1 MHDRVE
7 SLILCLTEHEF
18 GASHVRR
25 LQTRS
30 ITGVE
35 RVDGGRVEN
44 GVATAER
51 ACDRRLVRHVALD
64 ELDVVGEAES
74 REHGP
79 CPLLRANEEP

>member
-1 MHDRVE
+1 M
-7 SLILCLTEHEF
+7 
-18 GASHVRR
+18 
-25 LQTRS
+25 
-30 ITGVE
+30 
-35 RVDGGRVEN
+35 EN